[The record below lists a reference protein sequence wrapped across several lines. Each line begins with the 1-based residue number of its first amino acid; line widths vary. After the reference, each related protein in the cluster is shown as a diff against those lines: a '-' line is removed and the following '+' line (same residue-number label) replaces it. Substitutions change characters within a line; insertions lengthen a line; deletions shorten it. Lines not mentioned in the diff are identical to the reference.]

1 MIMKR
6 NLLLYLAIG
15 SSVGA
20 FAIVPSV
27 NRPEETSEMKL
38 VKDSRFEKVENIML
52 NQQISK
58 SINEATSLNVK
69 VTDDSSSD
77 GVVWTPCYRLPAG
90 TFYAG
95 FIAGTSLSPMYT
107 LSGSRYIYTDAF
119 SEHKWTNTSSYNEG
133 TATKL
138 PTFNWSYYALNSAG
152 TAFETQTATSTNLT
166 TPAIGLYKNVAVP
179 SLTIG
184 DETFQPIYEEYS
196 KDSEGNYYVSS
207 TSPAI
212 FQPYGDSFYNFGD
225 DMGTLPVAQLP
236 WDTDNMD
243 KGSYFNQFNKGKTI
257 KFEDGTQTVNG
268 YGLYVGQPTEPW
280 GLEGITFLGYIASY
294 SDTDLSF
301 SVYTVRD
308 SSFVSDGETY
318 TMSLVGER
326 IGGGSLA
333 KADIITN
340 SSQYTHNYI
349 PVIEGEGETT
359 YESFLN
365 IDQPVYIQ
373 IEGYDNSP
381 VYPWGALGLST
392 NIKFLNASSNYFENL
407 GDNQW
412 LYNMKNTTWTLSSGG
427 DASYHLGGLG
437 IGVVSAH
444 TFFNQDG
451 DSSDKEFVA
460 STSGESKTFTF
471 TPYYDI
477 ASVSK
482 YDGEGLD
489 EWYTVDIADLNK
501 TDYTQ
506 NVTVTVKALPEGVT
520 GRSSVLKLELPGAVQ
535 NINITQGEVNAVNTV
550 VADAETVGVEYF
562 NMQGQK
568 LAQEPANG
576 FFIKKEIKSNGSI
589 QATKVIK

>member
-58 SINEATSLNVK
+58 SIIEATSLNAK

-95 FIAGTSLSPMYT
+95 FIAGYSASPMYS

-133 TATKL
+133 TATSL
-138 PTFNWSYYALNSAG
+138 PTFNWSYSVVNSAG
-152 TAFETQTATSTNLT
+152 TALETKTATTTNLT
-166 TPAIGLYKNVAVP
+166 TPAIGFYKNVAVP

-196 KDSEGNYYVSS
+196 QDSDGNYYVSS
-207 TSPAI
+207 TTPAV
-212 FQPYGDSFYNFGD
+212 FQPYGDSFYNFGTSI
-225 DMGTLPVAQLP
+225 GTLPVAQYP
-236 WDTDNMD
+236 WDTNNME
-243 KGSYFNQFNKGKTI
+243 KGGWYSDIKKGATVN
-257 KFEDGTQTVNG
+257 FEDGAQTVNG
-268 YGLYVGQPTEPW
+268 YGLYVGQPAAPW
-280 GLEGITFLGYIASY
+280 GLEGITFLGYIPSY

-308 SSFVSDGETY
+308 SSYVYEGETY
-318 TMSLVGER
+318 TKTLVGER

-340 SSQYTHNYI
+340 SEQYTNNYI

-373 IEGYDNSP
+373 IEGYDNSS
-381 VYPWGALGLST
+381 VNPWGAMSVST
-392 NIKFLNASSNYFENL
+392 NIKFLNASNNYYESL
-407 GDNQW
+407 GDEKW
-412 LYNMKNTTWTLSSGG
+412 LFNVKNFSFSGG
-427 DASYHLGGLG
+427 YTIGGLG

-444 TFFNQDG
+444 SFFNQDG

-489 EWYTVDIADLNK
+489 EWYTVDIADINT